1 MKATRKLAQLKLVSS
16 ASIDKSKDVLA
27 ERRHKL
33 LGKLRQQFDAVKA
46 DQEGVT
52 YTVKR
57 TRRVK
62 DKETGAVQF
71 VAVQRPIPK
80 FYFADARGKW
90 YFGLRY
96 GSKRLAVADGKDTIE
111 VGEKKELLPVIATL
125 IEAVEQG
132 ELDEQLRSVG
142 KGPKRVR
149 TEPGKTA
156 TRA

>member
-1 MKATRKLAQLKLVSS
+1 MKAARKLTQLKLVSG
-16 ASIDKSKDVLA
+16 ASIDKSKDVLT
-27 ERRHKL
+27 ERRQKL
-33 LGKLRQQFDAVKA
+33 LGKLRQQFEAAKA

-52 YTVKR
+52 YAVTR

-71 VAVQRPIPK
+71 ATVQRPIPK

-132 ELDEQLRSVG
+132 ELDEQLRAVG
-142 KGPKRVR
+142 RAVR
-149 TEPGKTA
+149 GARSEPRKVA
-156 TRA
+156 AKA

>member
-1 MKATRKLAQLKLVSS
+1 MKSLKRLGQLRLVSG
-16 ASIDKSKDVLA
+16 ASIDRSKDVLA
-27 ERRHKL
+27 ERRRKL
-33 LGKLRQQFDAVKA
+33 LGKLRQQFEAVKA
-46 DQEGVT
+46 EQEGAT
-52 YTVKR
+52 YTVTR

-71 VAVQRPIPK
+71 ATVQRPIPK

-96 GSKRLAVADGKDTIE
+96 GSKRLAVTDGKDTIE

-142 KGPKRVR
+142 MTPKRVR
-149 TEPGKTA
+149 TDSGKA
-156 TRA
+156 VARA